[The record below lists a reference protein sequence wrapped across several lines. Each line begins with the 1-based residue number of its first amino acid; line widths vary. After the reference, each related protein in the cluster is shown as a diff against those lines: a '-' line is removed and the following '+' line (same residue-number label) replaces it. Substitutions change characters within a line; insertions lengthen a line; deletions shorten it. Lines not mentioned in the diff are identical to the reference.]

1 MTQKLIISGETVYPC
16 DTSHDSVISSAHE
29 AHEAGYQLFS
39 HAGKIYAI
47 GFANSKDDHGLY
59 VFECEIDEPSYV
71 AELTAE
77 FNRIHGIE
85 E

>member
-16 DTSHDSVISSAHE
+16 DATHESVISSAHE

-39 HAGKIYAI
+39 YLGKIYAI
-47 GFANSKDDHGLY
+47 GFVKEKGGHSLY
-59 VFECEIDEPSYV
+59 TFKCEIDEPEYV
-71 AELTAE
+71 TELAAE